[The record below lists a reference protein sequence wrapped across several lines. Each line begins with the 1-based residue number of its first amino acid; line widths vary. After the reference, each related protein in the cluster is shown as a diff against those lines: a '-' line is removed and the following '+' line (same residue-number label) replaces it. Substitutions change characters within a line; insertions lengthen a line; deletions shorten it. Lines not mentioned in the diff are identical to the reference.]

1 MRRGEK
7 HAAQA
12 FVRDSSSAFGLAPP
26 KQHVL
31 RHTGTLEAFLVV
43 QINLACRLSNA
54 LSDANKGG
62 RSSCTL
68 GGLRQQQHHRGGCK
82 DGLFQIDAWK
92 QGFISHSYK
101 AFVRHYVYNAGP

>member
-1 MRRGEK
+1 MRQGEK

-31 RHTGTLEAFLVV
+31 RHTGTLDAFLVV

-54 LSDANKGG
+54 LFVANKVG
-62 RSSCTL
+62 RSSRRL
-68 GGLRQQQHHRGGCK
+68 RGLRQQQHHQGGCK
-82 DGLFQIDAWK
+82 DSLFQIDA
-92 QGFISHSYK
+92 
-101 AFVRHYVYNAGP
+101 